1 MNDIM
6 AFDESRCSAE
16 GRAVIKV
23 ALSDLSPGV
32 RLRHGTINR
41 DHLNA
46 MALSDGDWPPIL
58 VRRADNTIVD
68 GHYRYLAAS
77 QLGKSHVDC
86 TYFDGGEESAFLEA
100 LRQNTFHGLP
110 LSLSDRE
117 AAARQ
122 ILVLHLDWSDRRIGA
137 TCGLAPG
144 TVGRIRT
151 DVAGQ
156 GADDGQLRARV
167 GRDGRRRPVD
177 PRATRNRIVSVLSD
191 QPNGSLRDVARM
203 AGASPATVWA
213 VKRQQKLGA
222 TKPKNPSG
230 RPAALRSTGWS
241 SDAAVLSA
249 THGKSFARWFER
261 TSVGGEWVDFASG
274 IPVSRIYQ
282 VADEAR
288 RRATEWLEFA
298 SAVEARV
305 RNPQA
310 VSASTIKVQ
319 RKGSPSLRSDC
330 HHPSPIERLTG
341 TGLSGAD

>member
-1 MNDIM
+1 MTDLI
-6 AFDESRCSAE
+6 AFDRSQEAPE
-16 GRAVIKV
+16 GPTVIKV
-23 ALSDLSPGV
+23 ALSDLAPGIQ
-32 RLRHGTINR
+32 LRRGRINR

-46 MALSDGDWPPIL
+46 IALSDGDWPPIL
-58 VRRADNTIVD
+58 VRRADRSIVD
-68 GHYRYLAAS
+68 GHYRYLAAC

-122 ILVLHLDWSDRRIGA
+122 VLALHLEWSDRRIGA

-144 TVGRIRT
+144 TVGRIRI
-151 DVAGQ
+151 DVAGRST
-156 GADDGQLRARV
+156 DDGQLPARV

-177 PRATRNRIVSVLSD
+177 PRATRSRIVSVLSD
-191 QPNGSLRDVARM
+191 QPDRSLRDVARM

-213 VKRQQKLGA
+213 VKKQQKQGA
-222 TKPKNPSG
+222 AQPKHPSG
-230 RPAALRSTGWS
+230 RPAALRSPGWS

-249 THGKSFARWFER
+249 THGENFVRWFER
-261 TSVGGEWVDFASG
+261 TSIGGEWADFVSG
-274 IPVSRIYQ
+274 IPISRVYQ

-288 RRATEWLEFA
+288 RRAAEWLDLA
-298 SAVEARV
+298 VAVEARV

-310 VSASTIKVQ
+310 ASAST
-319 RKGSPSLRSDC
+319 
-330 HHPSPIERLTG
+330 
-341 TGLSGAD
+341 